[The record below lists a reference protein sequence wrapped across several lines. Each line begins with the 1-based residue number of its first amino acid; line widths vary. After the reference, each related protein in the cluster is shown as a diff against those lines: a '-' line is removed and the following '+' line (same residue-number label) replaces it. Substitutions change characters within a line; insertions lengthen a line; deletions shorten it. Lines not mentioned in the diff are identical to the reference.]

1 MTDFG
6 RVESQ
11 QFRLE
16 RIHAAPTAAGP
27 SAHVVEG
34 LAGTTSRH
42 GDARA
47 VAPPAS
53 VTFQSAAVHKL
64 ELPPETV
71 LPTQWHSALS
81 DGSPVPEELLLLAIL
96 EEAIATVQRYVVDE
110 RRRGRRLL
118 PRSRGVGV
126 IRRRE
131 PAMHVPQHLRRT
143 RYRSR
148 LPARGRDALV
158 RATASKR
165 VRRLS
170 VLHAVP
176 PSLRLAHSDERS
188 ARRGEAE
195 SKLIRKTF
203 YPRQLRSWAA
213 TSSAS
218 KRSNRPGRGSR
229 HGCAAAGR
237 ALGPD
242 SPLVS
247 DVCARMIGR
256 AAYRAAAQ
264 RRSAARLGAGLAQ
277 TRGGALIS
285 SRR

>member
-81 DGSPVPEELLLLAIL
+81 DGSPVPEELLLLAVL

-143 RYRSR
+143 GIDPDYLREGVMRWC
-148 LPARGRDALV
+148 ARR
-158 RATASKR
+158 RANVSDGYQYCTR
-165 VRRLS
+165 FRRLS
-170 VLHAVP
+170 
-176 PSLRLAHSDERS
+176 
-188 ARRGEAE
+188 
-195 SKLIRKTF
+195 
-203 YPRQLRSWAA
+203 
-213 TSSAS
+213 
-218 KRSNRPGRGSR
+218 GSR
-229 HGCAAAGR
+229 TR
-237 ALGPD
+237 M
-242 SPLVS
+242 S
-247 DVCARMIGR
+247 DRPIGAER
-256 AAYRAAAQ
+256 PKAN
-264 RRSAARLGAGLAQ
+264 
-277 TRGGALIS
+277 
-285 SRR
+285 